1 MIENKGF
8 PRALSSL
15 RHLGFRVLIIGQAIS
30 LLGTWVQGTAQRW
43 LVLELT
49 GSSFHVGILGAVSGL
64 PILLFSIMGGLLADR
79 FPKISFLLLIHSLIF
94 VQAMIF
100 GILVQAHQITFYWI
114 LFLAL
119 LLGTGMSFE
128 VPARQSLVFDLV
140 GKKDIT
146 NGIAIHSTAFNIA
159 RFCGP
164 ALAGI
169 LMNAGLM
176 ESCFYF
182 KAASAL
188 AVMGSLFFIKK
199 RCKVI
204 DEPLGNKGK
213 SILSSFGELFSF
225 IKKRPLL
232 LKILLAIMTFGI
244 MLLPYSILLPSFGRD
259 LLGLN
264 AKEYG
269 FMCAANG
276 LGALFGAVFVAIFGH
291 GGNRKSWW
299 LLGCFL
305 FPVSLCLFAISQNFL
320 EACILLFVSGV
331 IMVITSTS
339 AISILQIEAKD
350 ELRGRI
356 MGLFTT
362 SFMGLFPLGSLI
374 QGKMADVMGI
384 RQTIIVFSAIAFFIC
399 LILFTRRKRGP

>member
-1 MIENKGF
+1 MIKNKGY
-8 PRALSSL
+8 PKALSSL
-15 RHLGFRVLIIGQAIS
+15 RHLGFRVFIIGQAIS

-49 GSSFHVGILGAVSGL
+49 GSSFYVGILGAVSGL
-64 PILLFSIMGGLLADR
+64 PVLLFSIMGGLFADR
-79 FPKISFLLLIHSLIF
+79 FPKVSFLLLIHTLIF
-94 VQAMIF
+94 IQAMAF
-100 GILVQAHQITFYWI
+100 GFLVQTHQITFSWI

-140 GKKDIT
+140 GGKDIT
-146 NGIAIHSTAFNIA
+146 NGIALHSTVFNIA

-169 LMNAGLM
+169 LMSAGLM
-176 ESCFYF
+176 ADCFYF

-188 AVMGSLFFIKK
+188 AIMCSLFFIKK
-199 RCKVI
+199 RYRSF
-204 DEPLGNKGK
+204 DEPLGNKGE
-213 SILSSFGELFSF
+213 SIIVSFQELFYF
-225 IKKRPLL
+225 IRRRPFL
-232 LKILLAIMTFGI
+232 LKILLAIMAFGI
-244 MLLPYSILLPSFGRD
+244 MLLPYSILLPSFGRNI
-259 LLGLN
+259 LGLN

-276 LGALFGAVFVAIFGH
+276 LGALFGAIFVAIFGH

-305 FPVSLCLFAISQNFL
+305 FPLSLCLFAISQSFL
-320 EACILLFVSGV
+320 EACIFLFVSGF

-339 AISILQIEAKD
+339 AISILQIEAID
-350 ELRGRI
+350 ELRGRL

-362 SFMGLFPLGSLI
+362 SFMGLFPFGSLL
-374 QGKMADVMGI
+374 QGKIADEIGI
-384 RQTIIVFSAIAFFIC
+384 RQTIVVFSAVSFFIC
-399 LILFTRRKRGP
+399 LILFTKRKGRP